1 MASVRTCASALLLG
15 LLPASLSLAAEGTPS
30 EYAQTGTGT
39 TEPPPTPLALPGGD
53 VPARRLNLDHFL
65 GGGYN
70 PLVLEYSTRATYRM
84 RLSDSQDILW
94 KDTFLAL
101 GGQVRVNPCYTAVG
115 PMVDWQPIAV
125 FNLRALVDY
134 FGFFGTFG
142 MMQSFPSPLS
152 DFSTAVQDARSAA
165 GDTYATSGWHAMLR
179 PTLQAQLGPIA
190 IQNVLSAEY
199 WDIRLRGGDTVWA
212 DAGPDTL
219 LPGKGWT
226 LTDEVNLVYLQGPLT
241 LGATFRYVTPLYTQE
256 HFQPNE
262 DPKSVDL
269 SNIRA
274 GVLGAWRVH
283 DGGYSS
289 FSNLTVFG
297 AVMWHLKHP
306 YRAGVESSI
315 LFPFMV
321 VGVSLQQDFVL

>member
-1 MASVRTCASALLLG
+1 MASLRTCASLLLLG
-15 LLPASLSLAAEGTPS
+15 LLPARLALAAEDTPTQ
-30 EYAQTGTGT
+30 YAQTGSGAA
-39 TEPPPTPLALPGGD
+39 EPPPTPMAPAGS
-53 VPARRLNLDHFL
+53 VPARRLNLDHFV

-70 PLVLEYSTRATYRM
+70 PLVMEISSRATYRM

-94 KDTFLAL
+94 KDTFLAM
-101 GGQVRVNPCYTAVG
+101 GGQLRVNPCYTAVG

-142 MMQSFPSPLS
+142 MMQSFPSPTAN
-152 DFSTAVQDARSAA
+152 FSPSVQDARDKA
-165 GDTYATSGWHAMLR
+165 GDTYATSGWHALLR
-179 PTLQAQLGPIA
+179 PTLQAQVGPIA

-199 WDIRLRGGDTVWA
+199 WSIGLRGTDTVWF

-241 LGATFRYVTPLYTQE
+241 LGATFRYLTPLYTQE
-256 HFQPNE
+256 HFLPNE

-274 GVLGAWRVH
+274 GVLAAYRLH

-297 AVMWHLKHP
+297 TVMWHLKHP
-306 YRAGVESSI
+306 YRTGVESSI
-315 LFPFMV
+315 YFPFMA
-321 VGVSLQQDFVL
+321 VGLSMQQDFVL